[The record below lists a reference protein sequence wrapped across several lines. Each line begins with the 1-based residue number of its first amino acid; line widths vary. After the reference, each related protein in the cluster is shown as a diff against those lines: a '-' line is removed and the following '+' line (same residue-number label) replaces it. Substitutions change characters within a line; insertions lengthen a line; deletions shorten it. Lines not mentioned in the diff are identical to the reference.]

1 MNPEETAKAMAQY
14 KVMAEQLRRA
24 RRAVEQLQREN
35 AALKR
40 ECEALRKE
48 QDEAARLFDLD
59 NEGFFNLVHQN
70 YWLHQQGPAKTEVF
84 YFA

>member
-70 YWLHQQGPAKTEVF
+70 YWLHQQGPARTEVF